1 MTSAAAFP
9 VSHLDTDAN
18 VSDRALAAVSPSDA
32 STAPSSNDASSP
44 AASEGNPFEALG
56 IGAPFVTTLNRLGIT
71 APTPVQS
78 EAIPVLLEGRDLIAS
93 APTGTGKTAA
103 FMLPALLRIST
114 TEGRRGRGPR
124 VLVLTPTR
132 ELAQQVAK
140 AAQSFSAGLQRTTT
154 VCITGGESY
163 YTQNKLLSA
172 PHEILVA
179 TPGRLMD
186 QMKAGRI
193 DLSRVDV
200 LVLDEADRMLDMGFS
215 EDVFAIAGAI
225 SPERQTVCFTA
236 TVSRSVRELAGQL
249 LRDPHWLEVEHQV
262 ASNESIDQHVIYV
275 DDLDHKR
282 SLLQHC
288 LNDAAIAQA
297 IVFTATKRDA
307 EQLARDLGDAGMPA
321 LPLHGDLQQRERN
334 RTLNRLRNGDC
345 RVLVATDVAAR
356 GIDVAAIS
364 HVFNFDLPRFA
375 EDYVHR
381 IGRTGRAGASGQA
394 ISFVGRDDVFV
405 LRRIER
411 FIGGPVQV
419 SEIEGLEARFRP
431 EERRGFGGGRPG
443 GKRHGGKP
451 GAGPRG
457 GRSWGDGHGA
467 RGQGFGGRAPTG
479 DAPAGGFG
487 TRQEVPHERAGFAER
502 RYDGA
507 PRGDAPRARFDAPA
521 QRFDGPAPRFDR
533 GDAQPRGSGFA
544 ARTGFGGRQD
554 GQADRGKSFGER
566 SGGFGDRGNAYADR
580 GNAGFGDRG
589 NTFGDRGNGFGDR
602 GNGFGRP
609 AGKGFGPRGGG
620 FGDRGARPAGDR
632 AGQGPRFGRP
642 ARDFGR

>member
-9 VSHLDTDAN
+9 VSDLNID
-18 VSDRALAAVSPSDA
+18 
-32 STAPSSNDASSP
+32 P
-44 AASEGNPFEALG
+44 AASAMSDVSLDETSSTVTEGNAFEALG
-56 IGAPFVTTLNRLGIT
+56 IGEPFVTTLNRLGIT
-71 APTPVQS
+71 EPTQVQTQ
-78 EAIPVLLEGRDLIAS
+78 AIPVLLEGRDLIAS

-103 FMLPALLRIST
+103 FMLPALLRITT

-186 QMKAGRI
+186 QMNSGRI

-225 SPERQTVCFTA
+225 SPQRQTVCFTA
-236 TVSRSVRELAGQL
+236 TVSRSVRDLAGQL

-262 ASNESIDQHVIYV
+262 ASNESIDQHVIFV

-307 EQLARDLGDAGMPA
+307 EQLARDLGDSGMPA

-334 RTLNRLRNGDC
+334 RTLNRLRSGDC

-419 SEIEGLEARFRP
+419 SEIVGMEARFRP

-457 GRSWGDGHGA
+457 GRAWGDGHGS
-467 RGQGFGGRAPTG
+467 RGQGFGGRTSTS

-487 TRQEVPHERAGFAER
+487 TRQEVPHERAAFAER
-502 RYDGA
+502 RVDGA
-507 PRGDAPRARFDAPA
+507 PRSDAPRARFDATT
-521 QRFDGPAPRFDR
+521 PRFDR
-533 GDAQPRGSGFA
+533 GESQSRAP
-544 ARTGFGGRQD
+544 GFGARGNFAGRPD
-554 GQADRGKSFGER
+554 GQTDRGASFGER
-566 SGGFGDRGNAYADR
+566 RGGFADR
-580 GNAGFGDRG
+580 GNGFVDRNKGNGDRG
-589 NTFGDRGNGFGDR
+589 AGFADRNNSFGDR

-609 AGKGFGPRGGG
+609 AGKSFGPRGGG
-620 FGDRGARPAGDR
+620 FADRSARPAGDR